1 MRDAGAVPVAVV
13 AGVLPAVGGHQ
24 QLDTLHHRY
33 YRRTAVGQTP
43 VPDRRR
49 IFVRAAHRHHQQ
61 ATVFPVAR
69 RARRPRRPAVAVF
82 FPYHVGLGQRR
93 PAVRVRR
100 FPSRA
105 LAHTTVVVR
114 LRRRPLAGVLVGP
127 PRRFR
132 LKSLRDDL
140 HTNGL
145 LLLN

>member
-1 MRDAGAVPVAVV
+1 MGGDPGTVPIAVV

-24 QLDTLHHRY
+24 QLKTFHHWH

-43 VPDRRR
+43 VADRRR

-69 RARRPRRPAVAVF
+69 RARRPRRRAVAVF

-100 FPSRA
+100 FRA
-105 LAHTTVVVR
+105 RTLAHTAVVVR
-114 LRRRPLAGVLVGP
+114 LRRRPLARVLVGP

-140 HTNGL
+140 NTNGY
-145 LLLN
+145 NH